1 MGIELRVAIPPRSLA
16 RLCRHR
22 LLRGKGSACLVQSV
36 YYDTPEF
43 DLWRQGMAVRVGND
57 GKALK
62 GGSCAHADYHQR
74 MELEVKGAGPPL
86 DLAALAPIGTAAAF
100 APHVTRALLA
110 PVFTVSFNRIIKNA
124 KYKQPVTVKSTLDH
138 GCIVRGD
145 STVPVCELALELTAG
160 PPHALFDVALEL
172 LEHAHLVIETRSN
185 AERGYAL
192 LCNQLPQ
199 PVKAC
204 TVDLVPDVS
213 AIAAFNAVAAMLLG
227 QMQANWHGALDGR
240 DPEFLHQMR
249 VAVRRLRSVCGAY
262 AKVLPAAALQPHIS
276 GLKWLAHALGPAR
289 DADVFVTEI
298 WPPLRAA
305 LSANS
310 SRVWLDAQWAARQ
323 RTLSAKARRALASRR
338 YQRFVL
344 GFWRQLAADDWRAGA
359 PAWQLAVL
367 DGAARDFA
375 RQVIERRDG
384 KVRGCGRTLARLDDA
399 HLHRLRI
406 RIKKLRYAADSF
418 GSLFQSTA
426 VHGMLEHVARLQD
439 ILGAINDIQVAEQQ
453 VSAALVGRRGRA
465 VSLLRVALAAWR
477 QAQATVLRRKLRAA
491 WREYRRAEQ
500 FW

>member
-1 MGIELRVAIPPRSLA
+1 MGIELRVAIPPRALA
-16 RLCRHR
+16 RLRRHR
-22 LLRGKGSACLVQSV
+22 LLRGKGSACLVQNV

-43 DLWRQGMAVRVGND
+43 DLWRQGMAVRARND
-57 GKALK
+57 SETLK
-62 GGSCAHADYHQR
+62 GESGAPAVLHQR
-74 MELEVKGAGPPL
+74 LELETQGAGSPP
-86 DLAALAPIGTAAAF
+86 DLVTPAPISAAAALAPQ
-100 APHVTRALLA
+100 VRRALLA
-110 PVFTVSFNRIIKNA
+110 PVFTVSFSRTIRNS
-124 KYKQPVTVKSTLDH
+124 KYKQPVTLKSTLDH
-138 GCIVRGD
+138 GRMARGD
-145 STVPVCELALELTAG
+145 NTLPVCELALELTAG

-172 LEHAHLVIETRSN
+172 LEDLPLAIETRSKSGR
-185 AERGYAL
+185 AYAL
-192 LCNQLPQ
+192 LCKQLPQ

-213 AIAAFNAVAAMLLG
+213 TLAAFNAVAAMLLG

-240 DPEFLHQMR
+240 DPEYLHQMR

-262 AKVLPAAALQPHIS
+262 GKVLPAAALQPHLC

-310 SRVWLDAQWAARQ
+310 SRAWLDAQWAARQ
-323 RTLSAKARRALASRR
+323 HTLFAKARRALASRR

-359 PAWQLAVL
+359 SAWQLAVL

-384 KVRGCGRTLARLDDA
+384 KVRGHGHALTRLDDA
-399 HLHRLRI
+399 RLHALRI
-406 RIKKLRYAADSF
+406 QVKKLRYAADSF
-418 GSLFQSTA
+418 GSLFRSSA
-426 VHGMLEHVARLQD
+426 VRGMLEHVARLQD
-439 ILGAINDIQVAEQQ
+439 VLGAINDIQVAEQQ
-453 VSAALVGRRGRA
+453 VRAALAGRRGRA
-465 VSLLRVALAAWR
+465 VSLLRVALAAWCA
-477 QAQATVLRRKLRAA
+477 AQATVLRRKLRAA
-491 WREYRRAEQ
+491 WRGYRRAEK